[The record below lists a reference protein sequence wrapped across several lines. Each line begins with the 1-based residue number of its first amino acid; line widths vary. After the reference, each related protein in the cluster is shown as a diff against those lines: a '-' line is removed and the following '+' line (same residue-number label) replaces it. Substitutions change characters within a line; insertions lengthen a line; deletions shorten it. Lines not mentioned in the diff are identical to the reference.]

1 MNMIEYEA
9 IVEAVLF
16 AAGEPVEVRELAK
29 VLEMDVNTTR
39 AMVDNLACKYEAEK
53 RGITIVALD
62 GSFQM
67 CTNPRHFEYVKKVF
81 GNMRKKPL
89 TPALLETLA
98 IIAYKQ
104 PVTRAQIEY
113 IRGVGADHSVN
124 KLVEYSLVTEC
135 GRANAPGK
143 PVLFATTGE
152 FLKYFGI
159 SSLEQL
165 PALEEDDE
173 LLKTEALAELAD

>member
-9 IVEAVLF
+9 VVEALLF
-16 AAGEPVEVRELAK
+16 AAGEPIEARDIAK
-29 VLEMDVNTTR
+29 SLEIDIGTAR
-39 AMVDNLACKYEAEK
+39 SLVDNLSCKYDAEK
-53 RGITIVALD
+53 RGITIVELD

-67 CTNPRHFEYVKKVF
+67 CTNPRYFEYVKKVF
-81 GNMRKKPL
+81 GNAKKKPL

-104 PVTRAQIEY
+104 PITKVQIEH

-124 KLVEYSLVTEC
+124 KLVEYSLVAEC
-135 GRANAPGK
+135 GRADTPGK

-159 SSLEQL
+159 SSLQQL
-165 PALEEDDE
+165 PALEEDHE
-173 LLKTEALAELAD
+173 LLKTEALAELSE